1 MRDVTTLVRRE
12 IEGTPA
18 NLTAEQFNMC
28 IFDETYQE
36 ELDSRIILSGISK
49 ITLKRSIWDYEDVV
63 DQLGRPLK
71 VGDIVIRSHIGIVQ
85 PAIITSIVG
94 IKCALS
100 FSGNISDS
108 KDRCGNY
115 KYDYN
120 IHTLIKITK
129 EELISF
135 YNLFNDANT

>member
-1 MRDVTTLVRRE
+1 
-12 IEGTPA
+12 
-18 NLTAEQFNMC
+18 MC

-36 ELDSRIILSGISK
+36 ELDSKIILSGISK
-49 ITLKRSIWDYEDVV
+49 ITLKRSIWDYDDVV

-71 VGDIVIRSHIGIVQ
+71 VGDIVINKHISAIQ
-85 PAIITSIVG
+85 PAIITSIAG

-100 FSGNISDS
+100 FSGDMSDS
-108 KDRCGNY
+108 MDRYGNY

-129 EELISF
+129 DELIGF
-135 YNLFNDANT
+135 YNLFKDANTQ

>member
-1 MRDVTTLVRRE
+1 MS
-12 IEGTPA
+12 
-18 NLTAEQFNMC
+18 
-28 IFDETYQE
+28 IFDETYRE
-36 ELDSRIILSGISK
+36 ELDSKIILSGISK
-49 ITLKRSIWDYEDVV
+49 IALKRSIWDYQDVV
-63 DQLGRPLK
+63 DQFGRSLK
-71 VGDIVIRSHIGIVQ
+71 EGDIVINKHISTIR
-85 PAIITSIVG
+85 PAIITSITG

-100 FSGNISDS
+100 FSGDIRDS
-108 KDRCGNY
+108 MDRQGNY

>member
-1 MRDVTTLVRRE
+1 
-12 IEGTPA
+12 
-18 NLTAEQFNMC
+18 MC

-49 ITLKRSIWDYEDVV
+49 ITLKRSIWDYDDVV

-71 VGDIVIRSHIGIVQ
+71 VGDIVIRNHICMTQ
-85 PAIITSIVG
+85 PAIITSITG

-100 FSGNISDS
+100 FSGDISDS
-108 KDRCGNY
+108 KDIYGNY

-135 YNLFNDANT
+135 YNLFKDANTQ

>member
-1 MRDVTTLVRRE
+1 
-12 IEGTPA
+12 
-18 NLTAEQFNMC
+18 MC

-36 ELDSRIILSGISK
+36 ELDSQIILSGISK

-71 VGDIVIRSHIGIVQ
+71 VGDIVITRHVAIIQ
-85 PAIITSIVG
+85 PAIITSIAG
-94 IKCALS
+94 IRCALS
-100 FSGNISDS
+100 FSGDVSDS
-108 KDRCGNY
+108 KDRYGNY

>member
-1 MRDVTTLVRRE
+1 
-12 IEGTPA
+12 
-18 NLTAEQFNMC
+18 MC
-28 IFDETYQE
+28 IFDETYHE

-49 ITLKRSIWDYEDVV
+49 ITLKRSIWDYDDVV

-71 VGDIVIRSHIGIVQ
+71 VGDIVIHNHICITQ
-85 PAIITSIVG
+85 PAIITSIAG

-100 FSGNISDS
+100 FSGNINDS
-108 KDRCGNY
+108 MDRYGNY

-120 IHTLIKITK
+120 VHTLIKITK

-135 YNLFNDANT
+135 YNLFKDANTQ

>member
-1 MRDVTTLVRRE
+1 
-12 IEGTPA
+12 
-18 NLTAEQFNMC
+18 MC
-28 IFDETYQE
+28 IFDEIYQE

-85 PAIITSIVG
+85 PAIITSIAG

-100 FSGNISDS
+100 FSGDISDS
-108 KDRCGNY
+108 KDRYGNY